1 MLLNFQKVF
10 IILFYYESKPLLT
23 LGTKVLLVYFF
34 TLNPFSDKYIRMS
47 GSTIAT
53 IIAIIVITIFGS
65 ILYCFLRRRFQR
77 QLTAISSAY

>member
-1 MLLNFQKVF
+1 MLIFQKVL
-10 IILFYYESKPLLT
+10 IILFYYESKPLLLT
-23 LGTKVLLVYFF
+23 LRTEVLFVYFF
-34 TLNPFSDKYIRMS
+34 TLHPFSDKYIRMS